1 MEVKS
6 IEKREKSTAAITVE
20 VSPEEFEK
28 AIDEVYKKNK
38 NSITIPGFRKG
49 KAPRRIIE
57 RMYGDAIFYE
67 EAINNIIPDA
77 YSFAVKEKELKVA
90 AYPSVE
96 DADVSDDKTL
106 TLKIVASLYP
116 EVELGQYKGI
126 EAPRKEVKVDP
137 EEVDIRIEA
146 LRNRNSRI
154 VTCEREAKFGDI
166 VVIDY
171 EGFVDGVA
179 FEGGKGENH
188 SLEIGSNSFIP
199 GFESQCIGLK
209 AGEEKDINV
218 TFPEIYHAEHL
229 QGKQAVFKIK
239 VHEVK
244 EKLLPE
250 LDDEFVKDV
259 SEYDTLE
266 ELKKSIYDE
275 ISQSKSEAV
284 KNDFLDKILAQVVEN
299 AKVELPDAM
308 IDERTQQM
316 IQDYAG
322 RLRNQGMDLNSY
334 LDLFQMDPAH
344 FESTTRNTAEKQLKS
359 ELALRKIAEIE
370 NLQVTE
376 EDKQEEYER
385 LAKAYGVDAESI
397 KTFFDEEVFN
407 DSMLLTKA
415 ADFLI
420 ENAVALPEPE
430 EEAEEAEDIVE
441 EKSED
446 KAAEADNTENSE
458 KTEE

>member
-1 MEVKS
+1 
-6 IEKREKSTAAITVE
+6 
-20 VSPEEFEK
+20 
-28 AIDEVYKKNK
+28 
-38 NSITIPGFRKG
+38 
-49 KAPRRIIE
+49 
-57 RMYGDAIFYE
+57 MYGDAIFYE

>member
-77 YSFAVKEKELKVA
+77 YSFA
-90 AYPSVE
+90 
-96 DADVSDDKTL
+96 L

>member
-96 DADVSDDKTL
+96 DADVSDDKSL

>member
-344 FESTTRNTAEKQLKS
+344 FESTTRNTAE
-359 ELALRKIAEIE
+359 
-370 NLQVTE
+370 
-376 EDKQEEYER
+376 
-385 LAKAYGVDAESI
+385 
-397 KTFFDEEVFN
+397 
-407 DSMLLTKA
+407 
-415 ADFLI
+415 
-420 ENAVALPEPE
+420 
-430 EEAEEAEDIVE
+430 
-441 EKSED
+441 
-446 KAAEADNTENSE
+446 NS
-458 KTEE
+458 